1 MSNNTAVDEKDIP
14 KLEPVYHNVPETL
27 EDAIQRIMQVEMLLE
42 DLSRAT
48 EIATITRQ
56 FEILD
61 GFKRSADDYLEGK
74 ITIEQPTSE
83 DLTLTVVEG
92 EVSEETKKALKDK
105 YAKAS

>member
-1 MSNNTAVDEKDIP
+1 MSNTTAVDEKDIP
-14 KLEPVYHNVPETL
+14 SLEPIYHNSPETL
-27 EDAIQRIMQVEMLLE
+27 EDAVQRLLKVEMLLE

-48 EIATITRQ
+48 EIASITRQ

-61 GFKRSADDYLEGK
+61 GFKRSADEYLLGK

-83 DLTLTVVEG
+83 DLKLTVVEG
-92 EVSEETKKALKDK
+92 EVSEETKKQLKDK